1 MKTIKEIGIEKAYW
15 HDLNWFD
22 TSDNNQGYIYGIH
35 YIDEMSEEVVEAEW
49 FKSKAKRDQDFNA
62 CIKLGYK
69 SLMN

>member
-35 YIDEMSEEVVEAEW
+35 YIAEEEVLEAEW

-69 SLMN
+69 SLIN